1 MAIRNKY
8 LTEFKARL
16 CSVMASSLAEIADL
30 VHRLP
35 RERKLEASSYTS
47 YSDKE
52 VKNIAHSHRH
62 KIYLEISSQ
71 TFKRH
76 FPLMKKI
83 DEFKC
88 SEFAKIVIFMIALGF
103 DNNEIANYL
112 IADKQT
118 IGSTRSKRKKEISQ
132 LLLP

>member
-1 MAIRNKY
+1 MANRKKY

-16 CSVMASSLAEIADL
+16 CSVMACTLADIADL

-35 RERKLEASSYTS
+35 RERELEVSSYTS

-52 VKNIAHSHRH
+52 IRNIAHTHRH
-62 KIYLEISSQ
+62 KIYLEVSSQ

-76 FPLMKKI
+76 FPQMKKI

-88 SEFAKIVIFMIALGF
+88 SEFAKIVIFMITIGF
-103 DNNEIANYL
+103 DNNEISRYL

-118 IGSTRSKRKKEISQ
+118 IGSTRSKRKKEIAAVQ
-132 LLLP
+132 